1 MNVKQIA
8 YLFGYRLSWFDVTAS
23 AKQVGAKLCFRSLI
37 SKRSLGTSRFINVS
51 LLATISIK
59 IKLFCY
65 ENVKV
70 DHTLQAIC
78 KENSPKLFLR
88 KESMDTTSKL

>member
-23 AKQVGAKLCFRSLI
+23 AKQVGAKLCFRNLI
-37 SKRSLGTSRFINVS
+37 YEKVTWHQQVYQRLSSRYN
-51 LLATISIK
+51 

-65 ENVKV
+65 ENLKV